1 MRVSQHGTRL
11 LRGGGPHVPVT
22 FVELFFD
29 LVYVLAV
36 TQLTHLLAAHLTVGG
51 AVQTLIL
58 LLATWWAWVDTAWV
72 TNWFDPDRPAVRML
86 LVAVMLLSLVMSA
99 VLPDAYGDRGR
110 WFAAAYAAM
119 QIGRA
124 AFAWLML
131 AGEPRLR
138 RNFARILVWKIVVG
152 ALFVLGGFATEPV
165 RLAIWSVA
173 MLVEYAAAAVGFHVP
188 GLGRSGPADWTISGG
203 HLAERCQLFLLI
215 ALGESIIVSGI
226 NFGNLRPGPATM
238 AAFVSAFLGSVALWW
253 IYFDRGAKA
262 AAEVIANAADPG
274 RLGRSAY
281 TYHHLPMVAGI
292 IVTAVG
298 DELVINHPAGHSGLP
313 TVLTVLG
320 GPALFLIGHALFKR
334 VVFGRQPRSRLV
346 AVAALALLAPVG
358 LVAPPLLL
366 GILATSVLLT
376 LSGWETW
383 AHRSRERAEA

>member
-1 MRVSQHGTRL
+1 MAGGRNGTRL

-36 TQLTHLLAAHLTVGG
+36 TQLTHLLVMHLTVVG

-72 TNWFDPDRPAVRML
+72 TNWFNPDRPAVRML

-99 VLPDAYGDRGR
+99 VLPNAYGDRGL
-110 WFAAAYAAM
+110 WFAGAYAAM
-119 QIGRA
+119 QIGRT
-124 AFAWLML
+124 AFAWLVL
-131 AGEPRLR
+131 DGEDRLR
-138 RNFARILVWKIVVG
+138 RNFARILVWKIGVG

-165 RLAIWSVA
+165 RLAVWSAAV
-173 MLVEYAAAAVGFHVP
+173 LVEYAAAAVGFHVP

-226 NFGNLRPGPATM
+226 NFGNLRPGPATV
-238 AAFVSAFLGSVALWW
+238 AAFASAFLGSVALWW
-253 IYFDRGAKA
+253 IYFARGAGA
-262 AAEVIANAADPG
+262 ATEVIASAPDPG

-298 DELVINHPAGHSGLP
+298 DERVINHPTGHP
-313 TVLTVLG
+313 DVATVVTVLG
-320 GPALFLIGHALFKR
+320 GPALFLVGHVLFKR
-334 VVFGRQPRSRLV
+334 VVFGRYSGSRLV
-346 AVAALALLAPVG
+346 AVAVLAALTPVG
-358 LVAPPLLL
+358 PVAPPLLL
-366 GILATSVLLT
+366 GVLATSVLVILI
-376 LSGWETW
+376 SWETW
-383 AHRSRERAEA
+383 IHRSPERVEV

>member
-1 MRVSQHGTRL
+1 MTGSRYGTRL
-11 LRGGGPHVPVT
+11 LRARGPHVPVT

-110 WFAAAYAAM
+110 WFAAAYAVM

-131 AGEPRLR
+131 AGEPRLH

-152 ALFVLGGFATEPV
+152 VLFVLGGFATEPV
-165 RLAIWSVA
+165 RLAIWSGA
-173 MLVEYAAAAVGFHVP
+173 MLVEYAAAAVGFRVP

-238 AAFVSAFLGSVALWW
+238 AAIVSAFLGSVALWW
-253 IYFDRGAKA
+253 IYFDRA
-262 AAEVIANAADPG
+262 ARAATEVIANARDPG

-281 TYHHLPMVAGI
+281 TYHHLPMVGGI

-298 DELVINHPAGHSGLP
+298 DELVINHPAGHPGLA
-313 TVLTVLG
+313 TVVTVLG
-320 GPALFLIGHALFKR
+320 GPALFLIGHALFKQ
-334 VVFGRQPRSRLV
+334 VVFGRKPRSRLV

-366 GILATSVLLT
+366 SILATSVLVGV
-376 LSGWETW
+376 SIWETW
-383 AHRSRERAEA
+383 THRSPERAAA

>member
-1 MRVSQHGTRL
+1 MTGSQHGSRL

-72 TNWFDPDRPAVRML
+72 TNWFDPDRPVVRML

-99 VLPDAYGDRGR
+99 VLPDAYGDRGL
-110 WFAAAYAAM
+110 WFAGAYAAM
-119 QIGRA
+119 QIGRT
-124 AFAWLML
+124 AFAWRML

-138 RNFARILVWKIVVG
+138 RNFVRILVWKIVVG
-152 ALFVLGGFATEPV
+152 ALFVLGGLATESV
-165 RLAIWSVA
+165 RLAIWSIAV
-173 MLVEYAAAAVGFHVP
+173 LVEYAAAAVGFHVP

-215 ALGESIIVSGI
+215 ALGESIIVAGI
-226 NFGNLRPGPATM
+226 NFGDLRPGPATM
-238 AAFVSAFLGSVALWW
+238 AAFVAAFLGSVALWW
-253 IYFDRGAKA
+253 VYFDRGAGA
-262 AAEVIANAADPG
+262 ATDVIANAPDPG

-281 TYHHLPMVAGI
+281 TYHHVPMVAGI

-298 DELVINHPAGHSGLP
+298 DELVINHPTGHSGLA
-313 TVLTVLG
+313 TVVTVLG
-320 GPALFLIGHALFKR
+320 GPALFLVGHALFKG
-334 VVFGRQPRSRLV
+334 VVFGRKPRSRLV
-346 AVAALALLAPVG
+346 AVAALALLTPVG

-366 GILATSVLLT
+366 GVLATSVLVT
-376 LSGWETW
+376 LSIWETW
-383 AHRSRERAEA
+383 THRSRERAEA